1 MMPLRDHSLPRGPNM
16 QLYRDFDFGRLAKFC
31 MLDTRQHRTDQPN
44 GDGMRPLTGD
54 ALSPKGTLLG
64 AKQRGWMQSS
74 LIASQAQWNILGQQ
88 IMMAMVGVKESG
100 EPLYYMDGW
109 SGYNYERMQLV
120 KFLQDRRIPNPI
132 VLTGDSHENWV
143 NHLRVDDRELDLPVV
158 ATEFMGTSISSDGN
172 GVEKPAAWDN
182 TVPHNPGVQFYN
194 GERGYVRCTV
204 TPDLWRADF
213 RTLQD
218 ISKPGAPIATR
229 ASFVIEPGQP
239 AAKKA

>member
-1 MMPLRDHSLPRGPNM
+1 
-16 QLYRDFDFGRLAKFC
+16 
-31 MLDTRQHRTDQPN
+31 
-44 GDGMRPLTGD
+44 
-54 ALSPKGTLLG
+54 
-64 AKQRGWMQSS
+64 
-74 LIASQAQWNILGQQ
+74 
-88 IMMAMVGVKESG
+88 
-100 EPLYYMDGW
+100 
-109 SGYNYERMQLV
+109 
-120 KFLQDRRIPNPI
+120 
-132 VLTGDSHENWV
+132 
-143 NHLRVDDRELDLPVV
+143 
-158 ATEFMGTSISSDGN
+158 MGTSISSDGN